1 MPDVLLSND
10 DVTVLGP
17 PNTVEVLVDI
27 GPTGTRGSKVFVGS
41 GNPNNLT
48 SSGSIFGQAIILNDL
63 YINISP
69 GTNYGYMYQYV
80 SEPGGNTWVEILALN
95 PTIYNKLHTTTYV
108 DGEASITIPISDIV
122 TVTGSPLT
130 ANNFVVQYSISHTHA
145 VASTVTVPALV
156 GDGSNLVLNFKGV
169 EYHPE
174 SGPTEWID
182 LDEEVITHLFISVV
196 ESEES

>member
-80 SEPGGNTWVEILALN
+80 SEPGGNTWIEILALN

-156 GDGSNLVLNFKGV
+156 GDGSNLVLNFKAV

-182 LDEEVITHLFISVV
+182 LDEEVITHLLISVV

>member
-95 PTIYNKLHTTTYV
+95 PTIYSKLHTTTYV
-108 DGEASITIPISDIV
+108 NGEASITIPISDIV

-156 GDGSNLVLNFKGV
+156 GDGSNLVLNFKAV

-182 LDEEVITHLFISVV
+182 LDEEVITHLLISVV

>member
-41 GNPNNLT
+41 GNPNTLT

-80 SEPGGNTWVEILALN
+80 SEPGGNTWIEILALN
-95 PTIYNKLHTTTYV
+95 PTIYSKLHTTTYV
-108 DGEASITIPISDIV
+108 NGEASITIPISDIV

-156 GDGSNLVLNFKGV
+156 GDGSNLVLNFKAV

-182 LDEEVITHLFISVV
+182 LDEEVITHLLISVV

>member
-41 GNPNNLT
+41 GNPNTLT
-48 SSGSIFGQAIILNDL
+48 SSGAIFGQSIILNDL
-63 YINISP
+63 YINTSP
-69 GTNYGYMYQYV
+69 GPDYSYMYQYV
-80 SEPGGNTWVEILALN
+80 SEPGGNTWIEILDLN

-108 DGEASITIPISDIV
+108 NGQATITIPIANIV

-130 ANNFVVQYSISHTHA
+130 ASDFVVQYSISHTHA

-156 GDGSNLVLNFKGV
+156 GAGTNLVLNFKAA

-174 SGPTEWID
+174 SGASDWID
-182 LDEEVITHLFISVV
+182 LDEEVITHLLISVASND
-196 ESEES
+196 ES